1 MTDQNRTEFAKA
13 LYILG
18 DTFNV
23 AMPDLMAD
31 GYFAAL
37 QDLTLAEAKTAMA
50 LALQTCKFFP
60 RPVEL
65 REILQG
71 DPESN
76 AEAGW
81 AEVTREIRRVGYIGQ
96 PKFSDDRIA
105 ATVRD
110 IWGSWTRLCETLPG
124 DGPELV
130 GWIKQF
136 KSAYRSQ
143 NVRART
149 DALSANMPTDL
160 KQIVSGIAE
169 AKRMPALR
177 LVPSP
182 DEDGAA

>member
-1 MTDQNRTEFAKA
+1 MTNQDRSEFAKS

-37 QDLTLAEAKTAMA
+37 QDLTLAQAKQAMA
-50 LALQTCKFFP
+50 MALQTCKFFP

-76 AEAGW
+76 ADAGW
-81 AEVTREIRRVGYIGQ
+81 AEVTREIRRVGYMGQ
-96 PKFSDDRIA
+96 PNFTDARVLA
-105 ATVRD
+105 AVND

-136 KSAYRSQ
+136 KSNYRSQ
-143 NVRART
+143 GVRART
-149 DALSANMPTDL
+149 EALSSGMTPELKEAIGQIAN
-160 KQIVSGIAE
+160 
-169 AKRMPALR
+169 AKRMPGLR
-177 LVPSP
+177 LVEN
-182 DEDGAA
+182 DKGGAE